1 MKMFKRVTELVK
13 ANINHLLDQAEDPE
27 VMVKQIIRD
36 MEESIIEMRRETV
49 RAVSRQKQIEKK
61 LATSENLSKDYA
73 AKAGQAVDNGDDALA
88 RKILEKKV
96 YTDQQIKLLSSEL
109 TDANATSEQLKN
121 DLVQLEDK
129 VQVARRKKEE
139 LIRRKR
145 SADAKLRIQESAN
158 KARDGIKSAA
168 GKIAGYAEAEA
179 SMENYED
186 SIINLEAEAEAA
198 REIAEIEKEN
208 DIDLDKM
215 EKEKAI
221 EDELAKLKKNNNKRV

>member
-1 MKMFKRVTELVK
+1 MKIFKRVTELVK

-61 LATSENLSKDYA
+61 LLATENLSADYA
-73 AKAGQAVDNGDDALA
+73 SKAGLAIDQNDEALA

-96 YTDQQIKLLSSEL
+96 QADHQIELLSKEL
-109 TDANATSEQLKN
+109 IDAKATSEQLKN
-121 DLVQLEDK
+121 DLVELEDK

-145 SADAKLRIQESAN
+145 SAEAKLRIQESAN
-158 KARDGIKSAA
+158 KARQGVKSAA
-168 GKIAGYAEAEA
+168 GKISGFADSEA
-179 SMENYED
+179 SIENYED
-186 SIINLEAEAEAA
+186 AIINLEADAEAA
-198 REIAEIEKEN
+198 REILEIEKEG
-208 DIDLDKM
+208 DVDLDKK

-221 EDELAKLKKNNNKRV
+221 EAELAKLKQNRK